1 MEKTQLPPYVH
12 QFPAPA
18 VLIGCGTVDAPNII
32 TCAWFGV
39 VNSDPPKVAV
49 SIRPSRFSHPLV
61 VETGEFTVN
70 LPVAG
75 QLDWVEHCG
84 SASGRDENKFT
95 TLGITPAA
103 CPPLSHAPMIEECFC
118 SLACK
123 VEQTLQLGTHT
134 MFVAEV
140 LAVHADPD
148 FVRKSGKKVNPRSRD
163 QLVYLDGKYW
173 TLQPAE

>member
-1 MEKTQLPPYVH
+1 MNRIQLPPYVH

-18 VLIGCGTVDAPNII
+18 VLIGCGTVEEPNII

-39 VNSDPPKVAV
+39 VNSEPPKVAV

-70 LPVAG
+70 LPVTE
-75 QLDWVEHCG
+75 QLAWVEHCG
-84 SASGRDENKFT
+84 SASGRDEDKFA
-95 TLGITPAA
+95 TLGITPTT
-103 CPPLSHAPMIEECFC
+103 CRPLNHAPMIEECFC
-118 SLACK
+118 SLACT

-140 LAVHADPD
+140 VAVHADEA
-148 FVRKSGKKVNPRSRD
+148 FVRQNRTRINPRSRD

-173 TLQPAE
+173 TLTPVE